1 MFFSRDDDRDVPWPS
16 GQWRDHFLRNDQN
29 LLEIPW
35 QRGAEV
41 TDAEKQAIAES
52 VREFQLGESS
62 EGRHFLQA
70 AQDYAARTGDQD
82 YVHALRLFI
91 REEQRHAREL
101 GRFLTLAGIPLAS
114 KSWPDTVFRWLRHR
128 VGLEVTVCVLI
139 TAEVI
144 AEVYYQ
150 ALRDATGST
159 VLRRICE
166 QILQDEVEHVR
177 FQCERL
183 AILRRDR
190 SPWKV
195 LAAHGL
201 QRFLFWGTCFVVRH
215 KHRRALKAGGYG
227 FRRYWRECWK
237 HMNVALRQ
245 MDPAAYRFEAANA
258 PLSSAAPPVQVPAA
272 SLS

>member
-1 MFFSRDDDRDVPWPS
+1 MFFPREDDRDVPWPS
-16 GQWRDHFLRNDQN
+16 GRWRDYFLRNAQT
-29 LLEIPW
+29 LLDIPW
-35 QRGAEV
+35 ERGAEV
-41 TDAEKQAIAES
+41 TDTEKEAIAES

-62 EGRHFLQA
+62 EGRHLLQA
-70 AQDYAARTGDQD
+70 AQDYAARTGDPD
-82 YVHALRLFI
+82 YVEAIRLFI

-128 VGLEVTVCVLI
+128 VGLEVTVSVLI

-150 ALRDATGST
+150 ALRDSTGST

-166 QILQDEVEHVR
+166 QILHDEAEHVR

-190 SPWKV
+190 SRWQV

-201 QRFLFWGTCFVVRH
+201 QRFLFWGTCFVVWH
-215 KHRRALKAGGYG
+215 KHKRALKAGAYG
-227 FRRYWRECWK
+227 FRRYWRECWQQ
-237 HMNVALRQ
+237 MNVALRR
-245 MDPAAYRFEAANA
+245 MNPGAYSFEAAE
-258 PLSSAAPPVQVPAA
+258 APPSPAALPAVPAA
-272 SLS
+272 SMP